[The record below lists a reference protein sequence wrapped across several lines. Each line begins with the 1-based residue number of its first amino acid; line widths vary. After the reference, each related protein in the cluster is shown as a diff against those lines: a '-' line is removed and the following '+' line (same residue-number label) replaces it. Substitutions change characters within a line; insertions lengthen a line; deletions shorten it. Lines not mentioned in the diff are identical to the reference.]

1 MKEKKFYYCKKCKNV
16 VTIMV
21 NGEENLICCGE
32 VMTLL
37 NANTVDASKEKHVPV
52 VKRVNGI
59 VSVNV
64 GSVDH
69 PMTEEHYIQW
79 IALSKDN
86 HMQIVWLHPG
96 ALPLATFYLRPILA
110 EVEVV
115 NFSETEEEVPNCEGA
130 PCNFS
135 TTDIIEEPVTV
146 YAYCNLHGLWETIA

>member
-1 MKEKKFYYCKKCKNV
+1 MKEKKFYYCKHCKNV
-16 VTIMV
+16 INIMV
-21 NGEENLICCGE
+21 NGEVNIICCGE

-37 NANTVDASKEKHVPV
+37 KANTVDASKEKHVPNV
-52 VKRVNGI
+52 RRTDGV
-59 VSVNV
+59 VSVNI

-79 IALSKDN
+79 IAMAKDD

-96 ALPLATFYLRPILA
+96 ALPQANFFMKPATTQ
-110 EVEVV
+110 VEVV
-115 NFSETEEEVPNCEGA
+115 NFSDFEEEVPNCEGE

-135 TTDIIEEPVTV
+135 TTDIVEEPVII

>member
-37 NANTVDASKEKHVPV
+37 KANTVDASKEKHVPF
-52 VKRVNGI
+52 VKRQNGA
-59 VSVNV
+59 VYVNV
-64 GSVDH
+64 GSIDH
-69 PMTEEHYIQW
+69 PMTDEHYIQW
-79 IALSKDN
+79 IALSKDD

-96 ALPLATFYLRPILA
+96 ALPKA
-110 EVEVV
+110 EFFMKHALDKVEVV
-115 NFSETEEEVPNCEGA
+115 NFSESEEEVPNCEGA

-146 YAYCNLHGLWETIA
+146 YAYCNLHGLWETIV